1 MKAFLYPIGYQEGK
15 PLIDK
20 TGLTSKYD
28 FRLQIG
34 YPPQQIKDV
43 AARTGR
49 PESDFATGPTLKD
62 ALEDQLGLK
71 LESTKGPWERLVLDH
86 VERPL
91 PN

>member
-20 TGLTSKYD
+20 TGLASKYD
-28 FRLQIG
+28 FKVQFG
-34 YPPQQIKDV
+34 PSAQEIKNV

-49 PESDFATGPTLKD
+49 PESDFQTGPTFIE
-62 ALEDQLGLK
+62 ALQDQLGLK
-71 LESTKGPWERLVLDH
+71 LESTKGPWERLVIDH
-86 VERPL
+86 LERPS